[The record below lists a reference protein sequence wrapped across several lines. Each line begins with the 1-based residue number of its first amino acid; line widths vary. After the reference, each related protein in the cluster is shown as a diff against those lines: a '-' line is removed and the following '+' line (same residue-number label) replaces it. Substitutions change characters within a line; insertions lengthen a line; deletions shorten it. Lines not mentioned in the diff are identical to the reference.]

1 MFVAH
6 SGGVAVGGRILVDC
20 VVTACWGF
28 GCVFAG
34 IRSAV
39 TCLDAGHEVA
49 QFFALMGTPAASQ
62 ASLLDSLAA
71 G

>member
-6 SGGVAVGGRILVDC
+6 SGGVAVGGRISVDS
-20 VVTACWGF
+20 VAACWGF
-28 GCVFAG
+28 GYVFAG

-39 TCLDAGHEVA
+39 ACLDAGHEVA